1 VARWL
6 TPELARERPDLV
18 DWLRGMIAG
27 TSPVAYTGCCGA
39 IERMDL
45 REGLSGIAA
54 PTLVVAAAQ
63 DPSIPPDHGEALAA
77 AIPDA
82 RFELLSPSAHLAV
95 IERADDVTRLLL
107 EHLGP

>member
-1 VARWL
+1 
-6 TPELARERPDLV
+6 
-18 DWLRGMIAG
+18 
-27 TSPVAYTGCCGA
+27 
-39 IERMDL
+39 MDL

-107 EHLGP
+107 DHLGP